1 MVQLLS
7 ELREPPVVGRFY
19 VVPVIEG
26 FPWGNKVADWPVL
39 GPMHED
45 AEFFKFP
52 RLHYHIDIRFIGMRL
67 FRWAVRQLPRTR
79 ASGDLEYDLALTA
92 SAMPLNRT
100 DKELPSG
107 RPTLQ
112 RRRCIRSS
120 YTSPM
125 GDQLPDAVLAMQK
138 RYGVPAPAICKRD
151 GRKLCPHRKVD
162 LSQFPADENGI
173 VVCPI
178 HGLPVLVGAAA

>member
-19 VVPVIEG
+19 MVPLVEQ
-26 FPWGNKVADWPVL
+26 FPWGNKVHDWPVL

-45 AEFFKFP
+45 AEFFNFP
-52 RLHYHIDIRFIGMRL
+52 RPHYHVDVRFIGARL
-67 FRWAVRQLPRTR
+67 SRWAVRQLPWTR
-79 ASGDLEYDLALTA
+79 ASGDLEYDLAMTA

-100 DKELPSG
+100 DMPLPSG
-107 RPTLQ
+107 RPRLQ
-112 RRRCIRSS
+112 KRRCFRTA
-120 YTSPM
+120 YASPI
-125 GDQLPDAVLAMQK
+125 GDELPGPVLAMCK
-138 RYGVPAPAICKRD
+138 KYGAPARAICLRD
-151 GRKLCPHRKVD
+151 GRRLCPHRKVD

-178 HGLPVLVGAAA
+178 HGLPVQVESRA